1 MLNHPRILI
10 DAVGRYCAEHGIAL
24 DIRAEGWLLVLDQPG
39 RRHLIFGYDLGL
51 NSAVAHRLA
60 SDKAA
65 TADLLTLSGL
75 PTVPHAFFIAPA
87 FDGAAETPW
96 PSMLD
101 LLEAH
106 PAGLVVKPNEGTS
119 GRFVTR
125 VLRRDQLVDAV
136 KGLFATNANVAISP
150 FLDIEDEARVVLLD
164 GAPLLVY
171 RKERPSAI
179 GDGERSLQELALATV
194 APSRQA
200 AMLARLREDFST
212 AALAA
217 IVPAGE
223 PRLLNWRHNL
233 EAGAKP
239 VLLDSGPAR
248 EACVAL
254 AAQAAQVIGIRFA
267 SIDVVYAEGRWQVL
281 EINSGV
287 VMEALGRLHPDPVY
301 AAYRAALD
309 TVFAS

>member
-1 MLNHPRILI
+1 MLNRPRILI
-10 DAVGRYCAEHGIAL
+10 DAVRRYCAEHRIAL
-24 DIRAEGWLLVLDQPG
+24 DVRAEGWLLVLHRAG
-39 RRHLIFGYDLGL
+39 RRNLIFGYDLGL

-65 TADLLTLSGL
+65 TADLLSLSGL
-75 PTVPHAFFIAPA
+75 PAVPHAFFIAPA
-87 FDGAAETPW
+87 FDGDAETPW

-119 GRFVTR
+119 GRFVTH
-125 VLRRDQLVDAV
+125 VLRRDQLMDAV
-136 KGLFATNANVAISP
+136 NSLFAANTNVAISP
-150 FLDIEDEARVVLLD
+150 FLDIEDEVRVVQLD
-164 GAPLLVY
+164 GSPLLVY
-171 RKERPSAI
+171 RKERPSVV
-179 GDGERSLQELALATV
+179 GDGERTLLELALATV
-194 APSRQA
+194 APSKGKG
-200 AMLARLREDFST
+200 MLARLRDDFSAT
-212 AALAA
+212 ELAA

-233 EAGAKP
+233 EAGARP
-239 VLLDSGPAR
+239 LLLDNDPAR

-267 SIDVVYAEGRWQVL
+267 SIDLVRTKGRWQVL

-287 VMEALGRLHPDPVY
+287 MMEALGGRYPDAVY

-309 TVFAS
+309 KVFAS